1 MEDNDGLIT
10 WWKRGVDTQV
20 MNNVDLLLTR
30 TNKYKSFK
38 YKETES
44 RRVLYAVLTIPRNGE
59 ITIDHCDWLVK

>member
-1 MEDNDGLIT
+1 
-10 WWKRGVDTQV
+10 